1 MELQRE
7 EESGGS
13 EAKEKIE
20 SIKVKQEMKIK
31 SDLTIQ

>member
-13 EAKEKIE
+13 EAKERIE
-20 SIKVKQEMKIK
+20 SITVKQDIKIK
-31 SDLTIQ
+31 SDLTI